1 LQENKQLSSTESI
14 DLLQKTLDLVG
25 NPTEYKSFLTEAKS
39 YRMVAGG
46 RLAAYMMLIAGW
58 AAKIMSINY
67 AGDAWIR
74 LANEKLDY
82 LATTEKCANASEA
95 YFQSRGR

>member
-1 LQENKQLSSTESI
+1 MQWNGSVGCQVTRKEQLSSEESINLLKRTES
-14 DLLQKTLDLVG
+14 LVD
-25 NPTEYKSFLTEAKS
+25 NPADYKIFLTEAKN

-46 RLAAYMMLIAGW
+46 RLAAYMMLIVGW
-58 AAKIMSINY
+58 AAKIVTFDH

-82 LATTEKCANASEA
+82 L
-95 YFQSRGR
+95 Q